1 MALLQRYFPGGVN
14 PDNYD
19 PPIDGIDYMP
29 MMDELVDLS
38 QDAASGTS
46 STTQALLQLQNGIQL
61 AINGSFTLDADGDVT
76 DGTITGFQ
84 TFTSDG
90 SLIETISE
98 FSLSVA
104 DFKSLANDGNF
115 SNVIYSVFSG
125 NDTLKGGGGDDDLFG
140 HRGDDTLIGGG
151 GDDYLHGGRG
161 KDTYDGGAGDDQLSF
176 VERDTT
182 GTHGVTID
190 AAKGTAIDPW
200 GNKETFK
207 SIENFRGTLLDDTM
221 TGSSRDERFMGLKGD
236 DKIDG
241 GGGFDVVRYQRD
253 SNYGAKHG
261 VTVDLTKGTATD
273 GFGDKDT
280 LKNIEG
286 ARGSDFADKL
296 TGSAVNNLLTG
307 EGGNDT
313 IAGKGGNDTL
323 YGGAGKDF
331 FVFDTALNKTTNVDY
346 IDDFSVKDDTFKLDN
361 AIFTKITGTGTLSSV
376 QFWASN
382 SGKAHDASDRII
394 YDKDDGKLY
403 YDSDG
408 SGKAAAV
415 LFATLSDGLKLTN
428 ADFLIF

>member
-1 MALLQRYFPGGVN
+1 
-14 PDNYD
+14 
-19 PPIDGIDYMP
+19 
-29 MMDELVDLS
+29 
-38 QDAASGTS
+38 
-46 STTQALLQLQNGIQL
+46 
-61 AINGSFTLDADGDVT
+61 
-76 DGTITGFQ
+76 
-84 TFTSDG
+84 
-90 SLIETISE
+90 
-98 FSLSVA
+98 
-104 DFKSLANDGNF
+104 
-115 SNVIYSVFSG
+115 
-125 NDTLKGGGGDDDLFG
+125 
-140 HRGDDTLIGGG
+140 
-151 GDDYLHGGRG
+151 
-161 KDTYDGGAGDDQLSF
+161 
-176 VERDTT
+176 
-182 GTHGVTID
+182 
-190 AAKGTAIDPW
+190 
-200 GNKETFK
+200 
-207 SIENFRGTLLDDTM
+207 
-221 TGSSRDERFMGLKGD
+221 MGLKGD

-261 VTVDLTKGTATD
+261 VTVDLTKGTAID

-296 TGSAVNNLLTG
+296 TGNAGNNLLTG

-313 IAGKGGNDTL
+313 IAGKGGNDSL

-331 FVFDTALNKTTNVDY
+331 FVFDTALNKTTNVDD

-361 AIFTKITGTGTLSSV
+361 AIFTKITGTGTLSSA
-376 QFWASN
+376 QFWASA